1 MVTLILPTSQPSPFV
16 LPVNLKLLSRL
27 LLTIFFL
34 ITSFSAIYGQ
44 KVRREA
50 PPFRERL
57 FFGGSFDLQ
66 FGTITNINVSPIVGF
81 WVLPRLAVAAGPEY
95 KYYSE
100 KYIGSTSIYG
110 GRVYTQF
117 VLIQDLNNIIPAGIH
132 IGFFLHAEDE
142 LQSLQTK
149 TPFWN
154 NTQVTTSRFSV
165 NTVLVGAGISQ
176 PMGRRAA
183 LNIIAL
189 WALDD
194 PYGIYSNPEI
204 RISFIF

>member
-1 MVTLILPTSQPSPFV
+1 MIRINNIPAS
-16 LPVNLKLLSRL
+16 LKLLSRL
-27 LLTIFFL
+27 LLTTFF
-34 ITSFSAIYGQ
+34 IIASFSAIYGQ

-154 NTQVTTSRFSV
+154 NTQVTTNRFSV
-165 NTVLVGAGISQ
+165 NTGLIGAGISQ

-183 LNIIAL
+183 FNIIAL

-204 RISFIF
+204 RISFTF